1 MELQGKKEVT
11 HKKLAHVQVYEALY
25 KMVEDGT
32 FPVGSRLPAEPKLAK
47 MLGVSRM
54 TLRQALDLLHDDG
67 KLRKVRGAGNFV
79 ADGNKIVSSSLEKL
93 THPMAGCMGEEFDRT
108 TFELKI
114 EPSNDYE
121 KELLNL
127 DTPVIVAI
135 HIWYWKGTEL
145 TGYTFGVRSPHT
157 VTKYQLDLNKKE
169 EVVRFAQT
177 EIYEK
182 AERSQLRIH
191 PNSAGTSILTEYM
204 KEGEQMTMVQE
215 KIYDEELQ
223 PILCNKHYM
232 LKDKAVF
239 EINTHK

>member
-54 TLRQALDLLHDDG
+54 TLRQALDLL
-67 KLRKVRGAGNFV
+67 
-79 ADGNKIVSSSLEKL
+79 
-93 THPMAGCMGEEFDRT
+93 
-108 TFELKI
+108 
-114 EPSNDYE
+114 PSNDYE

-145 TGYTFGVRSPHT
+145 TGYTFGVMSPHT

-232 LKDKAVF
+232 LTDKAVF

>member
-108 TFELKI
+108 TFEL
-114 EPSNDYE
+114 S
-121 KELLNL
+121 L
-127 DTPVIVAI
+127 I
-135 HIWYWKGTEL
+135 HI
-145 TGYTFGVRSPHT
+145 
-157 VTKYQLDLNKKE
+157 
-169 EVVRFAQT
+169 
-177 EIYEK
+177 
-182 AERSQLRIH
+182 
-191 PNSAGTSILTEYM
+191 
-204 KEGEQMTMVQE
+204 
-215 KIYDEELQ
+215 
-223 PILCNKHYM
+223 
-232 LKDKAVF
+232 
-239 EINTHK
+239 

>member
-145 TGYTFGVRSPHT
+145 TGYTFGVMSPHT
-157 VTKYQLDLNKKE
+157 VTKYHANEDVQIK
-169 EVVRFAQT
+169 
-177 EIYEK
+177 
-182 AERSQLRIH
+182 
-191 PNSAGTSILTEYM
+191 TSPIIEY
-204 KEGEQMTMVQE
+204 K
-215 KIYDEELQ
+215 
-223 PILCNKHYM
+223 
-232 LKDKAVF
+232 
-239 EINTHK
+239 